1 MGKFFHHLTHTD
13 RLRIETLLLA
23 DVQVEDIAQ
32 MIGVAKSTVYREI
45 KRGTYCHRNSDWT
58 EETRYSPEIA
68 EQKYRENLREKGRG
82 LKVGNDYEFVEYV
95 EDKII
100 HEKFSPA
107 AVLAA
112 IRRECRKF
120 RTEVCLSTLYNYI
133 RSEDVFLNV
142 TLKELPER
150 ASKARKRRKKKV
162 AKRAAKGDSIEK
174 RPKDIETRENFGYWE
189 MDTVVGPI
197 GASKCS
203 LLVLTERKTRK
214 EIVRKINRHTAEAVV
229 KALDRL
235 EREFGERKFREIF
248 KTITVDN
255 GTEFSDVQ
263 GIERSRRNKKKRTKV
278 YYCHPYS
285 SYERGS
291 NENQNKLIRRH
302 IPKGVNFDG
311 KTSGE
316 IKEMEDWINNYP
328 RALLNWRTSEECY
341 QEEVKKLFGTA

>member
-1 MGKFFHHLTHTD
+1 MGKFFHHLTRMD

-23 DVQVEDIAQ
+23 NVQVEEIAQ
-32 MIGVAKSTVYREI
+32 MIRVSKATIYREI
-45 KRGTYCHRNSDWT
+45 KRGAYWHRNSDWT
-58 EETRYSPEIA
+58 EEIRYSADIA

-82 LKVGNDYEFVEYV
+82 LKIGNDYEFVAYV

-100 HEKFSPA
+100 NEKFSPA

-112 IRRECRKF
+112 IQRECKKF
-120 RTEVCLSTLYNYI
+120 KTEVCVSTLYNYI

-150 ASKARKRRKKKV
+150 ASKAKKRRKKKV
-162 AKRAAKGDSIEK
+162 AKRVSKGDSIEK
-174 RPKDIETRENFGYWE
+174 RPEDVETREVFGHWE
-189 MDTVVGPI
+189 MDTVVGPL
-197 GASKCS
+197 GASRNS

-214 EIVRKINRHTAEAVV
+214 EIIRKISRHTAEAVV
-229 KALDRL
+229 KALDGL

-248 KTITVDN
+248 RTITVDN
-255 GTEFSDVQ
+255 GTEFSDAQ

-285 SYERGS
+285 CYERGS

-316 IKEMEDWINNYP
+316 IKQIEDWINNYP
-328 RALLNWRTSEECY
+328 RALLNWRTAEECY
-341 QEEVKKLFGTA
+341 QEELKQLFDVS